1 MRPWPWR
8 RRSNKAPSAGP
19 AESAAACEPAVSS
32 QRRQNKS
39 NKETTMDTTTTPGT
53 TETTDTT
60 GTADANGTATAAESK
75 LALTEDNVKQVLKQV
90 DDPELGIN
98 IIDLGLVY
106 ETRVLE
112 DKDVQIVMTLTT
124 PFCPIGP
131 SVKQQ
136 INILLHQQVEG
147 VDKVDVQFT
156 FNPPW
161 DKDMMS
167 EDAKMELGIF

>member
-1 MRPWPWR
+1 V
-8 RRSNKAPSAGP
+8 NNAATT
-19 AESAAACEPAVSS
+19 AESSEKQP
-32 QRRQNKS
+32 
-39 NKETTMDTTTTPGT
+39 
-53 TETTDTT
+53 
-60 GTADANGTATAAESK
+60 
-75 LALTEDNVKQVLKQV
+75 LTEENVKKALKQV

-106 ETRVLE
+106 ETRILDE
-112 DKDVQIVMTLTT
+112 NEVQVVMTLTT

-136 INILLHQQVEG
+136 ITQILKQDLEG
-147 VDKVDVQFT
+147 VGKVDVQFT

-167 EDAKMELGIF
+167 EDAKNELGIF

>member
-1 MRPWPWR
+1 MADTVET
-8 RRSNKAPSAGP
+8 KAPL
-19 AESAAACEPAVSS
+19 
-32 QRRQNKS
+32 N
-39 NKETTMDTTTTPGT
+39 
-53 TETTDTT
+53 
-60 GTADANGTATAAESK
+60 
-75 LALTEDNVKQVLKQV
+75 EDNVRDSLKQV

-106 ETRVLE
+106 EIHIRD
-112 DKDVQIVMTLTT
+112 DKDVQVVMTLTT

-136 INILLHQQVEG
+136 ITQLLQREIEG

-167 EDAKMELGIF
+167 EDAKNELGIF

>member
-1 MRPWPWR
+1 
-8 RRSNKAPSAGP
+8 
-19 AESAAACEPAVSS
+19 V
-32 QRRQNKS
+32 
-39 NKETTMDTTTTPGT
+39 
-53 TETTDTT
+53 
-60 GTADANGTATAAESK
+60 ADSEQEK
-75 LALTEDNVKQVLKQV
+75 VPLTEENVRRALKQV

-106 ETRVLE
+106 EIRTID

-136 INILLHQQVEG
+136 ITHVLKRDIAG

-167 EDAKMELGIF
+167 EEAKAELGIF

>member
-1 MRPWPWR
+1 MADTVET
-8 RRSNKAPSAGP
+8 KAPL
-19 AESAAACEPAVSS
+19 
-32 QRRQNKS
+32 N
-39 NKETTMDTTTTPGT
+39 
-53 TETTDTT
+53 
-60 GTADANGTATAAESK
+60 
-75 LALTEDNVKQVLKQV
+75 EDNVRTSLKQV

-106 ETRVLE
+106 EVHIRD
-112 DKDVQIVMTLTT
+112 DKDVQVVMTLTT

-136 INILLHQQVEG
+136 ITQILKQEIEG

-161 DKDMMS
+161 DKDMM
-167 EDAKMELGIF
+167 

>member
-1 MRPWPWR
+1 M
-8 RRSNKAPSAGP
+8 GET
-19 AESAAACEPAVSS
+19 AE
-32 QRRQNKS
+32 
-39 NKETTMDTTTTPGT
+39 T
-53 TETTDTT
+53 
-60 GTADANGTATAAESK
+60 K
-75 LALTEDNVKQVLKQV
+75 LPLTEDNVRQTLKQV

-106 ETRVLE
+106 EIHVQ
-112 DKDVQIVMTLTT
+112 DGKDVQVVMTLTT

-136 INILLHQQVEG
+136 ITNVLKQDVEG
-147 VDKVDVQFT
+147 VGKVDVQFT

-167 EDAKMELGIF
+167 DDAKVELGIF